1 MRFPSTR
8 PFFLTLALV
17 GTLTASVAVAQ
28 DSENVTLLGNYAF
41 SDWHSDIWG
50 YAADGVELA
59 LVGGFDGTAFV
70 DVTDPTNPTE
80 VYYQPAAGTIWRD
93 IKTYDTY
100 AYIVGDDYDLGGN
113 GLQIVDLSDPLN
125 PTFEREITTE
135 FATAHNVWVDVDAGL
150 LFTVGTDDFTF
161 VYDVAANPAN
171 PPHVYTFSSF
181 YIHDMMSQD
190 GIAYTCDIYAGNL
203 VTHDMTSLPGSW
215 PVLDQVQTD
224 GDFCHNVWV
233 NEANT
238 YAYTTDEISGGH
250 LTVVDVADP
259 SNISAVGS
267 YFHPDDPSSI
277 VHNAVANGNYV
288 YVAWYRAGLEIVD
301 ISNPTAPI
309 RAGYYDTYPG
319 SGSGFDGAWG
329 VYPFAPSGNVYV
341 SDINTGLYVF
351 EFDATAGAIE
361 GTVTDLDSGDPLEG
375 VTVSIPSAD
384 VETTTNA
391 SGFYRVGLS
400 AGTYDVTYSLF
411 GYDDAMASV
420 EIQEVTTTVEDVAM
434 SALPSGTLAGTVES
448 DGALVALDG
457 ATVVIEGTP
466 LSTVTDAS
474 GAYSFDAVPADTYD
488 VVADAVGYAPQHQM
502 VTVTTDGT
510 TQAFELDPAFIVDS
524 FEDEAGWTVGA
535 GGDDATTG
543 IWERIDPRGTSSGG
557 EPVQPEDDHTPD
569 GTLCFV
575 TGQGP
580 PGGGIGDNDVDDGQ
594 TTLLSPLFDLTTL
607 SEPVLVYHRWYSNN
621 AGSSVN
627 DTWRADISDD
637 GGSSWVDLENLTETR
652 NFWEQVTIELD
663 GLVAPTDQVQVRFI
677 ADDSGSGSIVEAG
690 IDDLEI
696 WSLSEPVAV
705 PGGDALTGLTP
716 LAPVTNPFRSAAML
730 RFELDR
736 DAEVTLEVFDATGR
750 RVATLQDGPL
760 TAGRHFRRW
769 DGRNDAGQPLAAGIY
784 LARLRTPDSME
795 TVKLVRAR

>member
-8 PFFLTLALV
+8 LLTLTCALV
-17 GTLTASVAVAQ
+17 GTLTASGALAQ
-28 DSENVTLLGNYAF
+28 GSDNVTLLGNHAF

-50 YAADGVELA
+50 YASGGVELA
-59 LVGGFDGTAFV
+59 IVGGFDGTAFV
-70 DVTDPTNPTE
+70 DVTDPTDPTE
-80 VYYQPAAGTIWRD
+80 VFYQPGAGTIWRD

-100 AYIVGDDYDLGGN
+100 AYIVGDDYDLGGD

-125 PTFEREITTE
+125 PVFEREITAQ
-135 FATAHNVWVDVDAGL
+135 FDTAHNVWIDVDAGL
-150 LFTVGTDDFTF
+150 LFTVGTDEFTY
-161 VYDVAANPAN
+161 VYDVAADPAN

-190 GIAYTCDIYAGNL
+190 GIAYTCDIYSGDL
-203 VTHDMTSLPGSW
+203 VTHDMTSLPSSW
-215 PVLDQVQTD
+215 PTLDRVQTD

-233 NEANT
+233 NEDNT

-250 LTVVDVADP
+250 LTVVDVTDP
-259 SNISAVGS
+259 SNISAVAS

-277 VHNAVANGNYV
+277 VHNAVANGNFV

-301 ISNPTAPI
+301 ISNPAAPI

-351 EFDATAGAIE
+351 GFDATAGAIE

-375 VTVSIPSAD
+375 VTVSIPSAE

-400 AGTYDVTYSLF
+400 AGSYDVTFSVF
-411 GYDDAMASV
+411 GYGDEMRSV
-420 EIQEVTTTVEDVAM
+420 DVEEETTTVEDVAM
-434 SALPSGTLAGTVES
+434 TALPSGALAGTVES
-448 DGALVALDG
+448 EGSLVALDG
-457 ATVVIEGTP
+457 ATVTIEGTP
-466 LSTVTDAS
+466 LSTMTDGS
-474 GAYSFDAVPADTYD
+474 GAYSFPDVPTGVYD
-488 VVADAVGYAPQHQM
+488 VVADAVGYAPQHQT

-510 TQAFELDPAFIVDS
+510 TQGFLLLPALVADTFEAD
-524 FEDEAGWTVGA
+524 AGWTVGA

-543 IWERIDPRGTSSGG
+543 IWERVDPRGTSSGG
-557 EPVQPEDDHTPD
+557 QPIQPEDDHTPD
-569 GTLCFV
+569 GTMCFV

-580 PGGGIGDNDVDDGQ
+580 PGGDIGDNDVDDGR
-594 TTLLSPLFDLTTL
+594 TTLLSPLYDLTTL
-607 SEPVLVYHRWYSNN
+607 EEPVLVYHRWYSNN
-621 AGSSVN
+621 GGSSVN

-637 GGSSWVDLENLTETR
+637 GGSSWVDLEDLFETR
-652 NFWEQVTIELD
+652 NFWEQMTFELD
-663 GLVAPTDQVQVRFI
+663 GLVAPTDEVQVRFI
-677 ADDSGSGSIVEAG
+677 AEDQGSGSIVEAG

-696 WSLSEPVAV
+696 WSLAAPVAV
-705 PGGDALTGLTP
+705 PGGDAFAGLTP

-736 DAEVTLEVFDATGR
+736 DTRVTLEVFDTTGR
-750 RVATLQDGPL
+750 RVAVLEDGPL
-760 TAGRHFRRW
+760 TAGRHLRRW
-769 DGRNDAGQPLAAGIY
+769 DGRDDAGRSLAAGIY
-784 LARLRTPDSME
+784 LARLRTPDSTE
-795 TVKLVRAR
+795 TVKLVRAQ